1 LSSSI
6 ANRWSFFSRHS
17 LNTELDWE
25 TCGACP
31 RDNAI
36 AMSVQGTRERPDTL
50 IKATTTTYDL
60 DVKVSLEE
68 DDDLI
73 DLLGHFEEVHR
84 PSASERLQRTNAPGR
99 WSRTH
104 TNDPET

>member
-1 LSSSI
+1 M

-31 RDNAI
+31 HDAI
-36 AMSVQGTRERPDTL
+36 AMSVQGERPDTL
-50 IKATTTTYDL
+50 TKATYDL
-60 DVKVSLEE
+60 DVKVPLEE

-84 PSASERLQRTNAPGR
+84 PSASKRLQRTNARDGHT
-99 WSRTH
+99 RTRA
-104 TNDPET
+104 TRKREMLLCW